1 MAQIAAPEKTPAF
14 RRAEELA
21 KAIRR
26 ANQNMQEFSAVEKE
40 LRQISG
46 TLQSFSD
53 QIEQNQDAKKEIS
66 KAFHGNEIFGLFS
79 QLQSGINNLKK
90 TMLDLEEPLL
100 KQGIFLSHHRQH
112 RRYAFSSGE
121 QIISFL
127 NETSQIYS
135 ISRFE
140 FKPEFSGLTNF
151 KPLLTK
157 LQIKDTNGTNFSI
170 SPSQLGELFAYLNQ
184 PQTGK
189 NFRLESPTLKI
200 SCKLLRELKIET
212 DNPTIRRLDLLA
224 NTQNAKILDD

>member
-1 MAQIAAPEKTPAF
+1 MAQIVPPEKTAAF
-14 RRAEELA
+14 RRTEELA

-26 ANQNMQEFSAVEKE
+26 ANLSLQEFSQIEKE
-40 LRQISG
+40 LRQIAG
-46 TLQSFSD
+46 YLQSFSD
-53 QIEQNQDAKKEIS
+53 QIEQNPESKKEIS
-66 KAFHGNEIFGLFS
+66 KAFHDNEIFGLFG
-79 QLQSGINNLKK
+79 QLQAGINQLKK

-100 KQGIFLSHHRQH
+100 KQGVFLSHHRQH
-112 RRYAFSSGE
+112 RRYAFSSAE
-121 QIISFL
+121 QIIAFL

-157 LQIKDTNGTNFSI
+157 LQIKETNGTNFSI
-170 SPSQLGELFAYLNQ
+170 APNQLGELFEYLSQ